1 MPNWCENNMTLEV
14 PNKHEADIIEA
25 VLNQNEEVY
34 EDFRKNYK
42 AKDSNG
48 LPFFGDKPMGLL
60 AYLMPEPNYEDTDKD
75 VSEDKPAQTFPDW
88 YTWRCSN
95 WGTKWDIDIQ
105 DWHREDNEDGTVTF
119 NFNFDSAWSPPIGV
133 YETISNR
140 EGWKV
145 YATYCEGGCSF
156 FGYFEDGED
165 YCYDIA
171 TRTTTLAPDWLVDD
185 YSWHY
190 DYIEECEQDDDAEE
204 VKEGKMTEDQF
215 LEKWGLEV
223 FNNWQDCMK
232 KEVINE

>member
-145 YATYCEGGCSF
+145 YATYVEGGCSF

>member
-145 YATYCEGGCSF
+145 YATYIEGGCSF

>member
-1 MPNWCENNMTLEV
+1 MPNWCENYMRLEV

-25 VLNQNEEVY
+25 VLNQNEDEY
-34 EDFRKNYK
+34 ENFRKNYK
-42 AKDSNG
+42 D
-48 LPFFGDKPMGLL
+48 LPVFGDNSMGLL
-60 AYLMPEPNYEDTDKD
+60 GYLMPEPDYSDRDKD

-88 YTWRCSN
+88 YTWRCSY
-95 WGTKWDIDIQ
+95 WGTKWEVDIL
-105 DWHREDNEDGTVTF
+105 DWHRENNEDSTVTF

-140 EGWKV
+140 EDWKV
-145 YATYCEGGCSF
+145 YATYFEGGCSF

-165 YCYDIA
+165 FCYDTA

-190 DYIEECEQDDDAEE
+190 DYVEECEQDDDAHE